1 MDAYWS
7 ESWSGFEFQ
16 HEAGVEVVQC
26 GPAGSQ
32 KGLPHRYLVEGRGTR
47 GRREEEGG
55 GERRN
60 EVEMNKEGKE
70 IGERR
75 GSETIHVPLS
85 LKLPMR
91 AESCIS
97 VQCTHINSAI
107 AHIYLLVLQPF
118 LQKGI
123 IVGNTLTVSRGRV
136 VSLGVQESS
145 GSNTINE

>member
-55 GERRN
+55 GEGRN
-60 EVEMNKEGKE
+60 EVEMNKQRRKRDR
-70 IGERR
+70 GEERQCDYTC
-75 GSETIHVPLS
+75 TIVT
-85 LKLPMR
+85 KI
-91 AESCIS
+91 ANES
-97 VQCTHINSAI
+97 
-107 AHIYLLVLQPF
+107 
-118 LQKGI
+118 
-123 IVGNTLTVSRGRV
+123 
-136 VSLGVQESS
+136 
-145 GSNTINE
+145 